1 MTSTK
6 IGRRCVTTAPMA
18 RGHGQSSVWNPYQ
31 HSQPGPERGA
41 GSVGIA
47 RIRPYGANV
56 SSVNSSTSICHSRDI
71 SLTSEREG
79 RISCDYVI
87 AIGVFRAAP
96 ESILFREVLVVRG
109 VTESVDHFRE
119 HPEVGKLPKR
129 DPRPGRARTALI
141 DAVQGSTVPEGGGT
155 DGVPLPQ
162 QTFTLVERQV
172 VPLVLRLPEA
182 DPADQF
188 STPTHRCSA
197 STSSQVR
204 LVCR

>member
-47 RIRPYGANV
+47 WIRPYGANV
-56 SSVNSSTSICHSRDI
+56 SSVNSSTPICQSRDM

-79 RISCDYVI
+79 RVGRDHVI
-87 AIGVFRAAP
+87 GIGVFRAAP
-96 ESILFREVLVVRG
+96 EGILFREVLVVPG
-109 VTESVDHFRE
+109 ITKSVDHFRE

-141 DAVQGSTVPEGGGT
+141 GAVLSSTMPEGGA

-162 QTFTLVERQV
+162 QTFTLV
-172 VPLVLRLPEA
+172 
-182 DPADQF
+182 
-188 STPTHRCSA
+188 
-197 STSSQVR
+197 
-204 LVCR
+204 